1 MEEYIQTKLRDMLE
15 QPLIDM
21 AKKEIS
27 LNAELKVLQEKELGL
42 REKTNLLMAKL
53 GV

>member
-1 MEEYIQTKLRDMLE
+1 
-15 QPLIDM
+15 M

-53 GV
+53 GVTLPTTNPNSTSTTPVTQ